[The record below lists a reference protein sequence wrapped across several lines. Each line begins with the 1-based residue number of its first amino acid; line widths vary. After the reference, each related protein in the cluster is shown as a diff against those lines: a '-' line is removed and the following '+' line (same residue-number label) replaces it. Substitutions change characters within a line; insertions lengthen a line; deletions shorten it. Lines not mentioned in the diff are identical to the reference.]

1 MRLSDLISDV
11 CSSDL
16 FLEQLAMRRFAANE
30 RPGVGPPQAE
40 RLCVAIDLV
49 AGAELGCCLCERCLI
64 VGLGKPILGHD
75 LGPLRRFLE
84 FCQFFADRVA
94 KALRV
99 VGRSEERRVG
109 KECVS
114 TCRSRWSP
122 YH

>member
-1 MRLSDLISDV
+1 
-11 CSSDL
+11 
-16 FLEQLAMRRFAANE
+16 MRRFAANE

-64 VGLGKPILGHD
+64 VGIGKPILGHD

-99 VGRSEERRVG
+99 VGESKAAPATDFLRSEEHTSELPSLMRI
-109 KECVS
+109 
-114 TCRSRWSP
+114 
-122 YH
+122 